1 MWQVNGEVTRQETI
15 DISDA
20 EAINLA
26 ETLLREA
33 FNLQTASLVKDGIVY
48 ETFIAKAPV
57 VICWEGYPPS
67 TLNLP
72 ASHPSEREATEDDL
86 IGWAAIQKLRSLAK
100 PRRVITND

>member
-26 ETLLREA
+26 ETLLRKA
-33 FNLQTASLVKDGIVY
+33 FNLQTVNLIKEGIVY
-48 ETFIAKAPV
+48 ESFVAEAPV
-57 VICWEGYPPS
+57 EVFCWGYGPS
-67 TLNLP
+67 IFKLP
-72 ASHPSEREATEDDL
+72 ASHPTEREATEEDL

-100 PRRVITND
+100 PRRVSND